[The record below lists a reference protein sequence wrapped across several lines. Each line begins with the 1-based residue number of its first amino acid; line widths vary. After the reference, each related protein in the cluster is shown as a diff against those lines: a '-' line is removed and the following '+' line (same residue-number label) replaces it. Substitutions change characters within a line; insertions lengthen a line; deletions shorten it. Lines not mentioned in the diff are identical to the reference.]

1 MPTLSNYLTQ
11 VEYLLHDA
19 NNNFWTVDQ
28 LTGYI
33 NEARSQLVRDTG
45 CLRTVQNTS
54 TPIASSNPYLSTNT
68 NTTPATPW
76 VASTAVTAGQYVFSN
91 IYIYQYQTSGT
102 SGTAAPAYPTGTNI
116 FPPTT
121 TFPDGTA
128 TLLYVQNAEIIPF
141 QALPQG
147 INTVDILNINLYWGN
162 SRIPMRYLPWSD
174 FTSQLRYWQNY
185 IGRPICFSVYGQQ
198 QIYIAPVPDQL
209 YYIELDTVI
218 LPQPLTTLSQVDTIL
233 DPWSTAVQYYAAYK
247 AKFYEQS
254 YGEAEIFQQQYN
266 KKVLN
271 VLNSTYTRRIPNPY
285 SSGG

>member
-102 SGTAAPAYPTGTNI
+102 SGTVAPAYPTGTNI

-198 QIYIAPVPDQL
+198 QIYIAPVPDQS